1 VRGAFDKLQYRQQ
14 IWHRLGEQ
22 HSAAVAKWQYF
33 NYQQLQQ
40 VSKERERER
49 KREKRH
55 DLRRDIFSINQNIFV
70 KSKTIKSSA
79 VVIRSCCVSLAVNI
93 LLRYV
98 DQTATINS

>member
-49 KREKRH
+49 ERKKGMTCVA
-55 DLRRDIFSINQNIFV
+55 IFSQSIKTFLLNQKPLKV
-70 KSKTIKSSA
+70 A
-79 VVIRSCCVSLAVNI
+79 
-93 LLRYV
+93 LL
-98 DQTATINS
+98 